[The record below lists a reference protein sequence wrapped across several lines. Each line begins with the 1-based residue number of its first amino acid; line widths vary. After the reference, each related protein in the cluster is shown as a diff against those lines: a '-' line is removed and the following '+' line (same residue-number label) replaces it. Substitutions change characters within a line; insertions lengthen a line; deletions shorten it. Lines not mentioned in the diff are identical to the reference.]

1 MNPTVR
7 KNVYWLIASVVV
19 IALCVIWARSVETD
33 FGQVDVQRIAISD
46 PTGVVLVGKLYRP
59 VAATPKNKLPG
70 VLTLHGYQND
80 KETMDASAIELSRRG
95 FVVLALDQFGQGD
108 SGGRLAMRGA
118 DPTIGANA
126 GYHYLKG
133 LPFVDGNDL
142 GVMGHS
148 MGALSTVAVGAANPD
163 VKALNPQ
170 CGVPGSPALPNLLLT
185 QAKFD
190 EFQGFRENQLTTQGL
205 QTNPSRLKGLG
216 LTGEAKWDTIY
227 GDFSKGTARE
237 QALIDTVH
245 PGVTHNPKA
254 VALAVDWMDQALK
267 GGQKGPGW
275 IPSNQQI
282 YMSKEY
288 ATFLALLIAL
298 FSIIPL
304 TNILLETSYF
314 KKVAQPL
321 PNRYTTT
328 GRSWLGLAIINI
340 LIAGITYPILTA
352 YGGLTDKVG
361 KIFPWFQLPM
371 GNGVMLWFLGNV
383 VIYVILFG
391 FWYRTSGKRAGVTM
405 YDMGVSFDEN
415 KTTFDWSILG
425 RTLLLGVIL
434 FSWMYV
440 LEGIS
445 QWSTGI
451 EFRFLWPFM
460 RQFSPHRFLL
470 FLLYLIP
477 ALLFFLFNGGIFL
490 FGQARQK
497 EYGSPARTTTI
508 WWLKNVFAA
517 IFGLVLVW
525 LVQYVPYFM
534 GKGPGFELL
543 GLPQYSQMWPLM
555 ILVFVPEFIPLVFLL
570 TWFFRRTGKVYLG
583 ALMVAAIAIW
593 FTAAGSVIL

>member
-1 MNPTVR
+1 MNPKVR
-7 KNVYWLIASVVV
+7 KNMYWLVASVLI
-19 IALCVIWARSVETD
+19 IALCVTVARSVETD
-33 FGQVDVQRIAISD
+33 FGKVDVQIIKIVD

-59 VAATPKNKLPG
+59 VDATPQHKLPA

-108 SGGRLAMRGA
+108 SGGALRMRA
-118 DPTIGANA
+118 TDPTIGGNT
-126 GYHYLKG
+126 GYQYLKS
-133 LPFVDGNDL
+133 LPFVDSSNI

-148 MGALSTVAVGAANPD
+148 MGALSTIAVGAANPD

-170 CGVPGSPALPNLLLT
+170 CGVAGSPALHNLLLT
-185 QAKFD
+185 QAKYD
-190 EFQGFRENQLTTQGL
+190 EFMIFRENQLTTQNL
-205 QTNPSRLKGLG
+205 PTNPNRLKALG
-216 LTGEAKWDTIY
+216 LPGPANWDTLY

-237 QALIDTVH
+237 QVLIDTVH
-245 PGVTHNPKA
+245 PGVTHNSKA
-254 VALAVDWMDQALK
+254 VAAAVDWMEEALK
-267 GGQKGPGW
+267 GGQKDSSW

-282 YMSKEY
+282 YMVKEF
-288 ATFLALLIAL
+288 ATLLALLIAL

-304 TNILLETSYF
+304 ANILLETSYF
-314 KKVAQPL
+314 KEVAQPM
-321 PNRYTTT
+321 PDRYVAKGT
-328 GRSWLGLAIINI
+328 SWLVLAIVNI

-352 YGGLTDKVG
+352 YGGLTDKVE
-361 KIFPWFQLPM
+361 KILPWFQLPM
-371 GNGVMLWFLGNV
+371 GNGVMLWFLGNAI
-383 VIYVILFG
+383 IYAILFTI
-391 FWYRTSGKRAGVTM
+391 WYKTSGKRAGVTM
-405 YDMGVSFDEN
+405 YDMGVSFD
-415 KTTFDWSILG
+415 KDRTTFDWRILG
-425 RTLLLGVIL
+425 KTLLLGAIL
-434 FSWMYV
+434 FSWMYL

-460 RQFSPHRFLL
+460 RQFSAHRFLL

-477 ALLFFLFNGGIFL
+477 ALLFFLLNGGVFL

-497 EYGSPARTTTI
+497 EYGTPALTTVI
-508 WWLKNVFAA
+508 WWLKNTFAA

-525 LVQYVPYFM
+525 LVQYVPFFLN
-534 GKGPGFELL
+534 KGPGFELM

-555 ILVFVPEFIPLVFLL
+555 IFVFVPEFIPLVFLL

-583 ALMVAAIAIW
+583 ALMVASIAIW